1 MAKDSKTKLKKVK
14 SSKESKPK
22 SEPFAPEAHPFIKK
36 LAANGRYQSSR
47 SRVPIQLT
55 NKWHRPSYQR

>member
-55 NKWHRPSYQR
+55 NK